1 MVVPSCGCGSRA
13 FRRCWASDIGIMGL
27 VDVGRVFV
35 EGESSDVWHP
45 GYGGGIWLAFLNGRT
60 RATISAAGGQG
71 SARFYLN
78 FGLSP

>member
-1 MVVPSCGCGSRA
+1 
-13 FRRCWASDIGIMGL
+13 MGL
-27 VDVGRVFV
+27 ADVGRVFV
-35 EGESSDVWHP
+35 EGESSGVWHP
-45 GYGGGIWLAFLNGRT
+45 GYGGGIWFAFLNGRT